1 MEQTKKKKGFHF
13 AINPIVK
20 KDLRILSRSSKYS
33 WGLFAYELIMGFIFF
48 FAMMIIEDNSGYG
61 YLDQYQD
68 FVALFP
74 AICFAQMGIIALLL
88 PIITASSISG
98 EKERQTFDIML
109 TTVMSPRQII
119 TGKVLSAVIRVMMFI
134 VASVPLMA
142 LSFTLGGLS
151 WWSLLAVL
159 IGFFV
164 FAVYSGSVGILASTL
179 TRKSLV
185 SIILAFVIYA
195 AIGMLTVIPLI
206 FMVFISYLS
215 IDELIIEIL
224 IMLNP
229 FYGLGMLIYLLSSG
243 EMLGGLFGN
252 GSNIVLS
259 LGGVLIS
266 GAVTLVLSFVLQ
278 TIAARRIDPLKGYR
292 LDKRKVKK
300 MKGVAVTPAMAMPQQ
315 PIMQPAGPQWQQVP
329 AADMQQTVQN
339 VQPVQTLMPEMPP
352 AMPGIQPAQTSQ
364 PVITPVQ
371 TSEAV
376 ITQPQPEITEA
387 EPVKTNE
394 TVTTAVQPVITEA
407 EPVVTQT
414 DSMDPTLATM
424 PEIQPLPEVK
434 PVPEVRPVP
443 EVQSSVPESPS
454 WMRTARDE

>member
-13 AINPIVK
+13 TVNPIVK

-33 WGLFAYELIMGFIFF
+33 WGLFAYELILGLVFF
-48 FAMMIIEDNSGYG
+48 FAMLVIEDNSAYG

-74 AICFAQMGIIALLL
+74 AICYTQMGIIALLL
-88 PIITASSISG
+88 PIITASSIAG

-119 TGKVLSAVIRVMMFI
+119 TGKVFSAVIRVMMFI
-134 VASVPLMA
+134 IASVPLMA

-151 WWSLLAVL
+151 WWSLLAVI

-164 FAVYSGSVGILASTL
+164 FAIYSGSVGILASTL

-195 AIGMLTVIPLI
+195 AIGMLTVVPLL

-215 IDELIIEIL
+215 IDEVIIEIL

-243 EMLGGLFGN
+243 EMLGGLFGGN
-252 GSNIVLS
+252 NNIVLS

-278 TIAARRIDPLKGYR
+278 GIAARRIDPLKGYR
-292 LDKRKVKK
+292 LDKRKIKK
-300 MKGVAVTPAMAMPQQ
+300 MKGVTPLQ
-315 PIMQPAGPQWQQVP
+315 PVPAGVQPMQPAGPQWQQPPV
-329 AADMQQTVQN
+329 MQE
-339 VQPVQTLMPEMPP
+339 VQPIVESAQPAQTIMPEMPP
-352 AMPGIQPAQTSQ
+352 MQ
-364 PVITPVQ
+364 
-371 TSEAV
+371 
-376 ITQPQPEITEA
+376 ITQPLE
-387 EPVKTNE
+387 N
-394 TVTTAVQPVITEA
+394 VQPVVNETQAVMQEVQPAVAEAADAQPAIPEIQPVMPEIQQDIPVA
-407 EPVVTQT
+407 EPVVSDIQQT
-414 DSMDPTLATM
+414 IM
-424 PEIQPLPEVK
+424 PEVQ
-434 PVPEVRPVP
+434 PVPEIRPVP
-443 EVQSSVPESPS
+443 EVQPVPEISKPISQQPS
-454 WMRTARDE
+454 WMGTARNE